1 MLECQTQTTSKSEKS
16 DPFVV
21 IGIPAFNEEKTIG
34 RVVLQALSHADRVV
48 VCDDG
53 SDDLTADIAEGLG
66 AVIVRHENN
75 MGYGAAIRSLFRT
88 AIDLDADILVT
99 LDADG
104 QHDPAD
110 VPALIKPI
118 VFDNV
123 DMVVGSR
130 LISDSKAASMPWH
143 RRAGVKFIT
152 RLTNGH
158 SKEKGVK
165 DGQSGLRAYGRRAM
179 ENLTTFENGMGVSA
193 EILISARK
201 KGLGIREIPCSCV
214 YNNGVRTSTQNP
226 IRHGVD
232 VVASIA
238 RLVVEDKP
246 LAILGVPGVL
256 CLIVGVFFGIWMLQ
270 VYAVDRLIV
279 TNIALAS
286 IGFLLIGFFLLSTAT
301 TLYAIKRLAQKIN
314 GSK

>member
-1 MLECQTQTTSKSEKS
+1 MLECQPQTKDRPREDK
-16 DPFVV
+16 PFVV
-21 IGIPAFNEEKTIG
+21 VGIPAFNEEKSIG
-34 RVVLQALSHADRVV
+34 RVVLQAMSHADRVV

-66 AVIVRHENN
+66 AFVVRHDCNR
-75 MGYGAAIRSLFRT
+75 GYGAAIRSLFKT
-88 AIDLDADILVT
+88 AVKLGADILVT

-110 VPALIKPI
+110 VPMLTKQIL
-118 VFDNV
+118 VDNA

-130 LISDSKAASMPWH
+130 FIDASKAAGMSWH

-152 RLTNGH
+152 RLTNGQ
-158 SKEKGVK
+158 SKNNGVK
-165 DGQSGLRAYGRRAM
+165 DGQSGLRAYNRKAI
-179 ENLTTFENGMGVSA
+179 ENLTTSENGMGASA
-193 EILISARK
+193 EILMNARK
-201 KGLGIREIPCSCV
+201 QGLRIREISCSCI
-214 YNNGVRTSTQNP
+214 YNNGLRTSTQNP
-226 IRHGVD
+226 IRHGMD

-246 LAILGVPGVL
+246 LAMLGVPGVV
-256 CLIVGVFFGIWMLQ
+256 CLIIGVFFGVWMLQ

-301 TLYAIKRLAQKIN
+301 TLYAIKRLADKIN
-314 GSK
+314 NG